1 MSAEDTDRLARLIT
15 HTARMNLQVEQGR
28 SGKSHDERGFTP
40 IIESYKPRWSGLSKA
55 QQRAAIDYAKE
66 IHDMTPALVK
76 AAVET
81 LED

>member
-1 MSAEDTDRLARLIT
+1 MTPAETDGIARLIT

-28 SGKSHDERGFTP
+28 SGRSHDERGFTP
-40 IIESYKPRWSGLSKA
+40 IIDGYKARWSGLSKA
-55 QQRAAIDYAKE
+55 QQKAAIDYAKE